1 MTQKAPERKKQTVA
15 LCRARCRRVRPRP
28 AQTESRVPPAIV
40 HHPRDPNDRK
50 LTIPPRSHPLL
61 AAAKAPLPA
70 VIDGAPTGGGGGGAR
85 KRKGKAAADGLAE
98 KMASAAAV
106 GDDDVD
112 MDENAGGKTLGERLR
127 AIEQTAADAPIDGT
141 APPEKQKL
149 TATDRAVLDALGG
162 KGAPPKADSLATL
175 LSQALVAE
183 DRALV
188 ERCLNVSDAQTV
200 NNTVARLQ
208 PHVAVR
214 LLNAA
219 LDRMRTKPT
228 RGEQLARWMR
238 TVMLHHA
245 GYITTSAKAQRSV
258 MELQQTVEAHVAMQR
273 PLLGLLGRLDLLL
286 HKRQQVPDGE
296 DGVDGTGDGGEGPLT
311 VYAEGEDDVNVLNEV
326 VGNEESDDDEWETDD
341 EKDEDDEGFDD
352 EDDDDDEDGE
362 DMEDDFDGE
371 DDDDE

>member
-1 MTQKAPERKKQTVA
+1 
-15 LCRARCRRVRPRP
+15 
-28 AQTESRVPPAIV
+28 
-40 HHPRDPNDRK
+40 
-50 LTIPPRSHPLL
+50 
-61 AAAKAPLPA
+61 
-70 VIDGAPTGGGGGGAR
+70 
-85 KRKGKAAADGLAE
+85 
-98 KMASAAAV
+98 
-106 GDDDVD
+106 
-112 MDENAGGKTLGERLR
+112 
-127 AIEQTAADAPIDGT
+127 
-141 APPEKQKL
+141 
-149 TATDRAVLDALGG
+149 VLDALGG

-245 GYITTSAKAQRSV
+245 GYITTSAKAQRAV

-326 VGNEESDDDEWETDD
+326 VGNEESEDDEWETDD
-341 EKDEDDEGFDD
+341 EKDEDDLEGFDDKDDD
-352 EDDDDDEDGE
+352 EDDDEDDEDEDGE

-371 DDDDE
+371 DDEDE

>member
-1 MTQKAPERKKQTVA
+1 MPF
-15 LCRARCRRVRPRP
+15 ARMPKGASAARPSWFS
-28 AQTESRVPPAIV
+28 SRPPAIV
-40 HHPRDPNDRK
+40 DDQYSVQRPI
-50 LTIPPRSHPLL
+50 LTLPTRSQPIRST
-61 AAAKAPLPA
+61 AKAPLPA
-70 VIDGAPTGGGGGGAR
+70 VIDGAPTGGGGGAAR

-141 APPEKQKL
+141 APAEKQKL

-352 EDDDDDEDGE
+352 EDDDDDDDEEEEEDEDGE

-371 DDDDE
+371 DDEDE